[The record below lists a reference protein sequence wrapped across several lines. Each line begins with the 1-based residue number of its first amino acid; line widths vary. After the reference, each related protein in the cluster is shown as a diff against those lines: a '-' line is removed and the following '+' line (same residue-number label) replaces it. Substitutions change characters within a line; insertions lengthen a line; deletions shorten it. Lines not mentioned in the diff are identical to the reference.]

1 MNSNVK
7 QAQKEGASLGD
18 ISAGLSYSV
27 VKNALY
33 KVLKCNTPQ
42 ELGEHIV
49 GQGGTFLNDAVL
61 RSFELE
67 LGAEVVRPTI
77 AGIMGAFGA
86 ALIARDRGHG
96 RQSKMLSMDE
106 IQNLTWESRL
116 VRCGRC
122 ENNCQLTVS
131 IFPGGRRFIT
141 GNRCE
146 KGLGE
151 THVENDTPNLM
162 KYKFQRIFDYEPLAD
177 SEAPRG
183 VLGIPRVL
191 NMYENYPFWAT
202 FLREL
207 GFAVRLSPEQQG
219 HL

>member
-1 MNSNVK
+1 MLLRFENIL
-7 QAQKEGASLGD
+7 GASV
-18 ISAGLSYSV
+18 I
-27 VKNALY
+27 
-33 KVLKCNTPQ
+33 
-42 ELGEHIV
+42 
-49 GQGGTFLNDAVL
+49 
-61 RSFELE
+61 
-67 LGAEVVRPTI
+67 RPDI

-86 ALIARDRGHG
+86 ALIAMDRCHG

-191 NMYENYPFWAT
+191 NMYENYPFWAH
-202 FLREL
+202 LPAGAGL
-207 GFAVRLSPEQQG
+207 CGAAVAPEQQG